1 VSCRRKRKILGV
13 ARTYRDHVGP
23 RDGRSHPRGLQ
34 AVIPKNG
41 AALSIELVIAF
52 AAGIGAA
59 VGFIEG
65 RKSREQDKA
74 DGIERDQYYKI
85 STLISWPIIW
95 GGGFAIPPF
104 LLALALWDTLTK

>member
-1 VSCRRKRKILGV
+1 M
-13 ARTYRDHVGP
+13 
-23 RDGRSHPRGLQ
+23 
-34 AVIPKNG
+34 IPKNG

-95 GGGFAIPPF
+95 GGRVRDTPPF
-104 LLALALWDTLTK
+104 FSPWHFGTRSPSDGRRALRCETQ